1 MNGRWTTYR
10 STLQSY
16 LQRLDWPLLIFLV
29 FFLNVKLYVKVVAIL
44 LAVIMRGRPT
54 LPKGR
59 LPAWWGFYAAMI
71 ALAAINLLL
80 SFSSLSLP
88 ALYAFGLGCAY
99 WTLAMLA
106 AWQV

>member
-54 LPKGR
+54 LPKDGFPPGGGFMR
-59 LPAWWGFYAAMI
+59 L
-71 ALAAINLLL
+71 
-80 SFSSLSLP
+80 
-88 ALYAFGLGCAY
+88 
-99 WTLAMLA
+99 
-106 AWQV
+106 